1 MNGEL
6 SKRTPAWVK
15 SRWAKVLA
23 GLVLALAVLALL
35 APYFLNV
42 DRYRGTISD
51 LISMQTGRKVT
62 LGTLR
67 ATFLPRVGFSVD
79 GFRMANPPG
88 FAQGDLVAARE
99 IRGALAFWPLVLR
112 RELRLISLELIQPN
126 LMLLEDDRGRDNYT
140 FPSRRPASAAAS
152 PGGPKGEGA
161 TSGAVVLRV
170 DQVTM
175 SDAGVFYG
183 TVDRRGR
190 PSATVNV
197 TGLNMELRQLALQ
210 PLRVREWEADA
221 RLGGAQL
228 VLAGWNT
235 PVSFDSGSVTLRAG
249 KLESSFTVQFGRAAR
264 INGTLNVPN
273 VESAV
278 PQFDLKTDELDLSA
292 LLAGA
297 SPETPAA
304 RGAGANS
311 AATPAAGVRAAAAPA
326 TGPSRLVA
334 QGHLAAERIR
344 QAPYTAGP
352 LTADLR
358 VYTDRTEIWPFTLRF
373 ADGNVQLTARTDR
386 RQVPERFSA
395 NVQVRDVNTGR
406 ILEASP
412 EMRGKFAGTAELDLQ
427 LVGSLGAQFA
437 RSVTGTG
444 QFTIRNGRIAG
455 FNLTGAAQSLA
466 NLAGV
471 SGDTPF
477 TRIAGDL
484 NIRNQR
490 ITSQQIHMDSP
501 RGTLDIRGSCGFDGS
516 LDYEGQMI
524 AQIGADSAPAS
535 GSSARDI
542 LSGVIGGAIRG
553 RVGQGQVTVPFVLRG
568 TMQQP
573 QLRPGRAVPSFTR
586 PTQPNQPAQQPSQPQ
601 ENKGFTFPNLFG
613 R

>member
-1 MNGEL
+1 MSGEL
-6 SKRTPAWVK
+6 SKHAPSWVK

-23 GLVLALAVLALL
+23 GVVLALAVLAFV

-42 DRYRGTISD
+42 DRYRATISD

-62 LGTLR
+62 LGPLR
-67 ATFLPRVGFSVD
+67 ATILPTFGFSVD
-79 GFRMANPPG
+79 GFQMANPPG
-88 FAQGDLVAARE
+88 FAQGDLVSARE

-112 RELRLISLELIQPN
+112 RELRLISLDLIEPK

-140 FPSRRPASAAAS
+140 FPSRRPAPAAAS
-152 PGGPKGEGA
+152 PGAAEGQ
-161 TSGAVVLRV
+161 GASSESVALRV

-175 SDAGVFYG
+175 REAAVFYG

-190 PSATVNV
+190 PAATVNV
-197 TGLNMELRQLALQ
+197 TGLNFELRQLALQ
-210 PLRVREWEADA
+210 PLRVREWQADA
-221 RLGGAQL
+221 RLGGVQL
-228 VLAGWNT
+228 TLASWNA
-235 PVSFDSGSVTLRAG
+235 PVSFDSGTVTLRDG
-249 KLESSFTVQFGRAAR
+249 KLDSSFTLQFGQAAR
-264 INGTLNVPN
+264 VQGTLNVPN

-278 PQFDLKTDELDLSA
+278 PEFDLKTDQLDLTA

-297 SPETPAA
+297 SPEPAAA
-304 RGAGANS
+304 RGATAGS
-311 AATPAAGVRAAAAPA
+311 AATPARARAASAPA

-334 QGHLAAERIR
+334 QGKMSAERLR

-352 LTADLR
+352 LTAEVR
-358 VYTDRTEIWPFTLRF
+358 VFTDRTEIWPVTLRI
-373 ADGNVQLTARTDR
+373 ADGALQLTARTDR

-395 NVQVRDVNTGR
+395 NIQLRDLNAGR
-406 ILEASP
+406 ILEQSP

-427 LVGSLGAQFA
+427 LVGSLGPQWA
-437 RSVTGTG
+437 RSLTGTG
-444 QFTIRNGRIAG
+444 QFAIRNGRVTG

-477 TRIAGDL
+477 TRIAGDM

-490 ITSQQIHMDSP
+490 IASRQIHMDSP
-501 RGTLDIRGSCGFDGS
+501 RGTLDLRGSAGLDGS

-524 AQIGADSAPAS
+524 AQLGGASEAPS

-542 LSGVIGGAIRG
+542 ISGIIGGAISS

-568 TMQQP
+568 TLQQP

-586 PTQPNQPAQQPSQPQ
+586 PTQTSEPAQPSQPQ